1 MEKSEMGK
9 LGPRAAA
16 WRRVVHPAGTPTGR
30 FMHEKYTSS
39 VSETVHFGVICYSPS
54 VCPNILSALLKM
66 EKKTVELQK
75 GKVTE
80 KLMHLQHFV

>member
-1 MEKSEMGK
+1 MGK
-9 LGPRAAA
+9 LGPHAAA
-16 WRRVVHPAGTPTGR
+16 WRRVVHPPGTPTAL
-30 FMHEKYTSS
+30 FMHERETSR

-66 EKKTVELQK
+66 EKKTVESEK

-80 KLMHLQHFV
+80 KLMHLQHFI